1 MIQARLLGK
10 FAIYIRGNEISLPA
24 GKVRTLAAYLFWKQ
38 GEWIRRDFLRG
49 MLWGDVDQERA
60 SGSLPVAFHSLRKV
74 LADAPSNVLDVCR
87 DGVRISAGRDLRVDV
102 FAFEQQAITSMQT
115 VSGDVA
121 SLTEA
126 VALYRGSFLEDCN
139 ENWCLAERRRLSDIY
154 IRVLRELT
162 NKLYASSLYQ
172 AAASYARAW
181 ATEDPLDEAAHR
193 NLMRVYMAMGQRSR
207 AIDQFEACRSVL
219 AVEMGIS
226 PSPETLNLYKE
237 IIGSGRQVIKPSR
250 YARRTLGVNRAKH
263 SFSADPLRNASLLL
277 TYGQD
282 KIRSGENDAG
292 FKALNKALETYERL
306 SDEISIAH
314 ARLIIADALLYLH
327 SGPRPQKA
335 LLQIERALELN
346 GARDTTIIVYRGLAL
361 KALAY
366 YEMGDF
372 VAAKELAGEG
382 LEMAVALNDGETEGR
397 LLTILGMV
405 QRDEYRLAESIASF
419 ERAMNL
425 LVSLADPRDRLKLIY
440 ERALLSI
447 IIGDYIDAEQLL
459 KETIM
464 TADALSPLPLYKQV
478 AYAAQGHLIFTLLVQ
493 GKPIDKEVRKHQADA
508 DTYKPQQLS
517 NLTPL
522 LSPAQDPKPSLK
534 DTEAW
539 FRSNLMSL
547 PPASIASMI
556 IVIAGRMISFG
567 FMRDAARWSA
577 VGIRYSRAKGW
588 SGWEAAFC
596 GYRAVIT
603 AKLGRNN
610 AAAHWRDLANER
622 MDKMAKQT
630 PAWSAW
636 ASGLIARSS
645 GDEATARQ
653 YLEESIRRF
662 SESGNQIWAKC
673 VAADLKDAN
682 DNGVRVAQTFD
693 A

>member
-1 MIQARLLGK
+1 
-10 FAIYIRGNEISLPA
+10 
-24 GKVRTLAAYLFWKQ
+24 
-38 GEWIRRDFLRG
+38 
-49 MLWGDVDQERA
+49 
-60 SGSLPVAFHSLRKV
+60 
-74 LADAPSNVLDVCR
+74 
-87 DGVRISAGRDLRVDV
+87 
-102 FAFEQQAITSMQT
+102 
-115 VSGDVA
+115 
-121 SLTEA
+121 
-126 VALYRGSFLEDCN
+126 
-139 ENWCLAERRRLSDIY
+139 
-154 IRVLRELT
+154 
-162 NKLYASSLYQ
+162 
-172 AAASYARAW
+172 
-181 ATEDPLDEAAHR
+181 
-193 NLMRVYMAMGQRSR
+193 
-207 AIDQFEACRSVL
+207 
-219 AVEMGIS
+219 
-226 PSPETLNLYKE
+226 
-237 IIGSGRQVIKPSR
+237 
-250 YARRTLGVNRAKH
+250 VNRARQN
-263 SFSADPLRNASLLL
+263 FSIDPLRNASLLL

-292 FKALNKALETYERL
+292 FKALNKALEIYKRL
-306 SDEISIAH
+306 GDEGNIAQ
-314 ARLIIADALLYLH
+314 ARFLIADALLYLH
-327 SGPRPQKA
+327 SGPRPQEA
-335 LLQIERALELN
+335 LSQIERALELY
-346 GARDTTIIVYRGLAL
+346 GAGDVTIIVCRGLSL

-372 VAAKELAGEG
+372 VVAKEVAREG
-382 LEMAVALNDGETEGR
+382 LEMAVVLNDGETEGR

-425 LVSLADPRDRLKLIY
+425 LVSLADSRDRLKLIY

-447 IIGDYIDAEQLL
+447 IIGDYVDAEQLL

-464 TADALSPLPLYKQV
+464 TAATLSPLPLYRQI

-508 DTYKPQQLS
+508 DIYKPQQLS

-522 LSPAQDPKPSLK
+522 LSPAQDPKSSLK

-547 PPASIASMI
+547 PPASIASTI
-556 IVIAGRMISFG
+556 IVIVGRMISFG

-577 VGIRYSRAKGW
+577 AGIRYSRAKGW

-603 AKLGRNN
+603 AKLGRYN

-622 MDKMAKQT
+622 MDKMTKQS

-662 SESGNQIWAKC
+662 SESGNHIWAKR

-682 DNGVRVAQTFD
+682 LL
-693 A
+693 

>member
-1 MIQARLLGK
+1 MIEAILLGK
-10 FAIYIRGNEISLPA
+10 FAIRVRGNEISLPA

-38 GEWIRRDFLRG
+38 GEWVRRDFLRG
-49 MLWGDVDQERA
+49 MFWGDVDQERA
-60 SGSLPVAFHSLRKV
+60 SGSLRTALHSLRQV
-74 LADAPSNVLDVCR
+74 LANAHAPDNILDVHR
-87 DGVRISAGRDLRVDV
+87 DAVRISAGPDIHVDA
-102 FAFEQQAITSMQT
+102 FAFERQALAGMETA
-115 VSGDVA
+115 SGDIASLVEVA
-121 SLTEA
+121 S
-126 VALYRGSFLEDCN
+126 LYRGSFLEDCN
-139 ENWCLAERRRLSDIY
+139 LDWCLAERRRLSDIY
-154 IRVLRELT
+154 IGVLREL
-162 NKLYASSLYQ
+162 ASRFYDSGLYQ

-181 ATEDPLDEAAHR
+181 SSEDPLDEAAYCA
-193 NLMRVYMAMGQRSR
+193 LMRIYTAMNQRSR
-207 AIDQFEACRSVL
+207 AIEQFETCRSVL
-219 AVEMGIS
+219 TVELGIS
-226 PSPETLNLYKE
+226 PSPETLKLYQE
-237 IIGSGRQVIKPSR
+237 LSLSTQGRKGKPLHS
-250 YARRTLGVNRAKH
+250 ARRMRRARRARLH
-263 SFSADPLRNASLLL
+263 FSADPLRNASLLL

-292 FKALNKALETYERL
+292 FKALNKALETYERFG
-306 SDEISIAH
+306 DERNIAH
-314 ARLIIADALLYLH
+314 TRFIIADALLYLH
-327 SGPRPQKA
+327 SGSRPQEA
-335 LLQIERALELN
+335 LPQIERALEIY
-346 GARDTTIIVYRGLAL
+346 GAGNATVVVCRGLAL

-372 VAAKELAGEG
+372 IAAKAVAREG
-382 LEMAVALNDGETEGR
+382 LEMAAMLNDGKTEGR

-419 ERAMNL
+419 ERAMDF

-464 TADALSPLPLYKQV
+464 TAAMLSPLPLYKQI

-508 DTYKPQQLS
+508 DIYKPQQLS
-517 NLTPL
+517 NLTPI
-522 LSPAQDPKPSLK
+522 LSPAQDPKSSLK

-547 PPASIASMI
+547 PPASIASTI
-556 IVIAGRMISFG
+556 IVIVGRLISFG
-567 FMRDAARWSA
+567 SMRDAARWSA
-577 VGIRYSRAKGW
+577 AGIYYSRAKGW
-588 SGWEAAFC
+588 GGWEAAFC
-596 GYRAVIT
+596 GFRAVIT
-603 AKLGRNN
+603 AKLGRYN

-622 MDKMAKQT
+622 MDKAAKQS

-662 SESGNQIWAKC
+662 SESGNQLWANR
-673 VAADLKDAN
+673 VAADVKDAN
-682 DNGVRVAQTFD
+682 LL
-693 A
+693 